1 MVGAGKEAAVL
12 SPALVALLLGSI
24 ILLGTAV
31 IVFALMLRGQW
42 EKMSDSDQPP
52 ES

>member
-1 MVGAGKEAAVL
+1 VL
-12 SPALVALLLGSI
+12 SPEFVALLLGSI
-24 ILLGTAV
+24 VLLGTAV

-42 EKMSDSDQPP
+42 DKMSEQTGDSDQPP

>member
-1 MVGAGKEAAVL
+1 ML

-24 ILLGTAV
+24 VLLGTAV
-31 IVFALMLRGQW
+31 IFFALMLRGQW
-42 EKMSDSDQPP
+42 DKMSDSDQPP